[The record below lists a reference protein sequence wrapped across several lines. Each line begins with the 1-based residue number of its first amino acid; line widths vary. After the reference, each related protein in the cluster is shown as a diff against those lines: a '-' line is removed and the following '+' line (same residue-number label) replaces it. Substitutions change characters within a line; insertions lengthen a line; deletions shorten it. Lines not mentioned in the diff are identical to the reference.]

1 MRNLH
6 TLTYNETTYTF
17 MDGKPTNDIL
27 INGIKSGWY
36 IEYEFR
42 KIDDCIV
49 VPTVIKLKNRHEE
62 IIKNNNESNS
72 FDHYLAMN
80 TTSLQFDN
88 IVEIIQT
95 IKNN

>member
-1 MRNLH
+1 MNTH
-6 TLTYNETTYTF
+6 TLTYNETTYTIK
-17 MDGKPTNDIL
+17 DGEVKNDIL
-27 INGIKSGWY
+27 INGVQSGWY

-42 KIDDCIV
+42 NIDDNIV
-49 VPTVIKLKNRHEE
+49 VPTLIKLKYHYDT
-62 IIKNNNESNS
+62 NS

-80 TTSLQFDN
+80 TTSLQFHN